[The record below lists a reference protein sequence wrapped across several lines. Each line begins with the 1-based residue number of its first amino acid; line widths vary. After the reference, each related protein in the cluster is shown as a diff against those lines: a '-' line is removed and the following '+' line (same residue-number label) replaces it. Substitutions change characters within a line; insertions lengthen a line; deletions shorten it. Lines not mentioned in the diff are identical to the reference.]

1 MDKDLLTDLKHKAI
15 EVRKEIVR
23 MTYKAT
29 SGHPGGSLSS
39 VEMLVYLYFKEMRL
53 DNENPTWEDRDR
65 FVLSKGHAAPAL
77 YAVLSMRGFFKK
89 DELRTLRK
97 INSILQGHP
106 DMLLT
111 PGLDMTTGSL
121 GQGLSIAN
129 GMALGAKIRHKDFNV
144 FVIVGD
150 GECQEGMVW
159 EAAMAASYH
168 KLDNLYVFLDYNG
181 IQLDGFVKDI
191 MELQPIMDKWKSF
204 GWWVREIDGH
214 NFEEIESTLEDAK
227 QKKASPKMIIA
238 HTIKGKG
245 ISFMENDPKWHG
257 KAPNEEQLKSALK
270 ELKEDERR
278 LG

>member
-15 EVRKEIVR
+15 QVRKEIVK
-23 MTYKAT
+23 MTHKAT

-39 VEMLVYLYFKEMRL
+39 VEMLVYLYFKELRI
-53 DNENPTWEDRDR
+53 DNENPKWEVRDR
-65 FVLSKGHAAPAL
+65 FILSKGHAAPAL

-89 DELRTLRK
+89 NELRTLRK
-97 INSILQGHP
+97 IDSKLQGHP

-111 PGLDMTTGSL
+111 PGVDMTTGSL

-129 GMALGAKIRHKDFNV
+129 GMALGAKIIHKDFNV

-168 KLDNLYVFLDYNG
+168 KLDNLFVFLDYNG

-214 NFEEIESTLEDAK
+214 NFEEIESTLKDAK
-227 QKKASPKMIIA
+227 QKKTSPKMIIA

-245 ISFMENDPKWHG
+245 ISFMENDPQWHG

-270 ELKEDERR
+270 ELEEDERR
-278 LG
+278 IG

>member
-15 EVRKEIVR
+15 QVRKEIVK
-23 MTYKAT
+23 MTHKAT

-39 VEMLVYLYFKEMRL
+39 VEMLVYLYFKELRI
-53 DNENPTWEDRDR
+53 DNKNPKWEVRDR
-65 FVLSKGHAAPAL
+65 FILSKGHAAPAL

-89 DELRTLRK
+89 NELRTLRK
-97 INSILQGHP
+97 IDSKLQGHP

-111 PGLDMTTGSL
+111 PGVDMTTGSL

-129 GMALGAKIRHKDFNV
+129 GMALGAKIIHEDFNV
-144 FVIVGD
+144 FVIIGD

-168 KLDNLYVFLDYNG
+168 KLDNLFVFLDYNG

-214 NFEEIESTLEDAK
+214 NFEEIESTLKDAK
-227 QKKASPKMIIA
+227 QKKTSPKMIIA

-245 ISFMENDPKWHG
+245 ISFMENDPQWHG

-270 ELKEDERR
+270 ELEEDERR
-278 LG
+278 IG